1 MPIKLTYE
9 EIKEYIESF
18 GYKLLSNEYKNNK
31 TKLKIKCP
39 KGHIFEMS
47 FNSFKNGTRCPKC
60 GGTQKLTYN
69 EVKEYIEN
77 FKYKLLS
84 TEYINNRTKL
94 KLECSKGHIFEMTFN
109 NFKNGARCP
118 YCNGNVKLTYNEV
131 KKYIESFGYKLL
143 SRNYE
148 NNHSK
153 LKIMCDKGH
162 IYETS
167 FKVFKKGFRCPHCS
181 NKAKYTLEKIEKY
194 LNLFD
199 YKLISDKYINANVPI
214 KVMCPEGHIFEIRFS
229 DFKNNNRRCPIC
241 NSSRGEQEVSF
252 ILNKLNIKFKREY
265 KFNDCKFKTYLPFDF
280 YLPNYNCCIEF
291 DGIQHHEIIG
301 QFGGFNGFV
310 NTKIRDTIKTEYCK
324 KNNIKLI
331 RIPYWDIE
339 KIEEIIIK
347 QLIKCE

>member
-1 MPIKLTYE
+1 MDLH
-9 EIKEYIESF
+9 
-18 GYKLLSNEYKNNK
+18 LSDTFEG
-31 TKLKIKCP
+31 LKIKYSRIS
-39 KGHIFEMS
+39 GGQAHTQGDEV
-47 FNSFKNGTRCPKC
+47 NLQKC
-60 GGTQKLTYN
+60 IEGI
-69 EVKEYIEN
+69 KEQ
-77 FKYKLLS
+77 LLS
-84 TEYINNRTKL
+84 
-94 KLECSKGHIFEMTFN
+94 G
-109 NFKNGARCP
+109 
-118 YCNGNVKLTYNEV
+118 
-131 KKYIESFGYKLL
+131 
-143 SRNYE
+143 NYE
-148 NNHSK
+148 NNHNK

>member
-9 EIKEYIESF
+9 EVKEYIEKF
-18 GYKLLSNEYKNNK
+18 EYKLLSTEYKNSK
-31 TKLKIKCP
+31 TKLKMQCP
-39 KGHIFEMS
+39 KGHIFEMR

-69 EVKEYIEN
+69 EVK
-77 FKYKLLS
+77 
-84 TEYINNRTKL
+84 
-94 KLECSKGHIFEMTFN
+94 
-109 NFKNGARCP
+109 
-118 YCNGNVKLTYNEV
+118 
-131 KKYIESFGYKLL
+131 KYIESFGYKLL
-143 SRNYE
+143 SGNYE

-153 LKIMCDKGH
+153 LKIMCNKGH

-167 FKVFKKGFRCPHCS
+167 FQVFKKGLRCPHCG
-181 NKAKYTLEKIEKY
+181 NKAKHTLEEIEKY

-199 YKLISDKYINANVPI
+199 YKLISDKYTNANTPI

-252 ILNKLNIKFKREY
+252 ILNKLNMKFKREY
-265 KFNDCKFKTYLPFDF
+265 RFNDCKFKTYLPFDF

>member
-9 EIKEYIESF
+9 EVKEYIESF
-18 GYKLLSNEYKNNK
+18 GYKLLSNEYKNSK
-31 TKLKIKCP
+31 TKLEIECP
-39 KGHIFEMS
+39 KGHVFEMR
-47 FNSFKNGTRCPKC
+47 FNSFKNGARCPKC
-60 GGTQKLTYN
+60 AGTKKITYEEAKSYIESFDYRLISNEYINNKTKLKMKCPKDHEFEMRFDHFKRGIRCPICGGTHRLDYN
-69 EVKEYIEN
+69 YVKSYIES
-77 FKYKLLS
+77 FGYELLS
-84 TEYINNRTKL
+84 TKYINNRTKL
-94 KLECSKGHIFEMTFN
+94 RIKCNKKHTFEVNFN
-109 NFKNGARCP
+109 NFKNGSRCP
-118 YCNGNVKLTYNEV
+118 YCNGSNVKLTYNEV
-131 KKYIESFGYKLL
+131 KEYIESFGYKLL

-162 IYETS
+162 IYETT
-167 FKVFKKGFRCPHCS
+167 FKIFKRGF
-181 NKAKYTLEKIEKY
+181 
-194 LNLFD
+194 
-199 YKLISDKYINANVPI
+199 
-214 KVMCPEGHIFEIRFS
+214 
-229 DFKNNNRRCPIC
+229 RCPIC
-241 NSSRGEQEVSF
+241 NSSRGEQEVSY

-347 QLIKCE
+347 QLIKYE

>member
-9 EIKEYIESF
+9 EVKEYIEKF
-18 GYKLLSNEYKNNK
+18 EYKLLSTEYKNSK
-31 TKLKIKCP
+31 TKLKMQCP
-39 KGHIFEMS
+39 KGHIFEMR

-69 EVKEYIEN
+69 EVK
-77 FKYKLLS
+77 
-84 TEYINNRTKL
+84 
-94 KLECSKGHIFEMTFN
+94 
-109 NFKNGARCP
+109 
-118 YCNGNVKLTYNEV
+118 
-131 KKYIESFGYKLL
+131 KYIESFGYKLL
-143 SRNYE
+143 SGNYE

-153 LKIMCDKGH
+153 LKIMCNKGH

-167 FKVFKKGFRCPHCS
+167 FKVIKKGFRCTHCS
-181 NKAKYTLEKIEKY
+181 NKAKHTLEEIEKY

-199 YKLISDKYINANVPI
+199 YKLISDKYTNANTPI

-241 NSSRGEQEVSF
+241 NSSRGDQEVSF
-252 ILNKLNIKFKREY
+252 ILNKLNMKFKREY
-265 KFNDCKFKTYLPFDF
+265 RFNDCKVKTYLPFDF
-280 YLPNYNCCIEF
+280 YSPNYNCCIEF

>member
-1 MPIKLTYE
+1 
-9 EIKEYIESF
+9 
-18 GYKLLSNEYKNNK
+18 
-31 TKLKIKCP
+31 
-39 KGHIFEMS
+39 
-47 FNSFKNGTRCPKC
+47 
-60 GGTQKLTYN
+60 
-69 EVKEYIEN
+69 
-77 FKYKLLS
+77 
-84 TEYINNRTKL
+84 
-94 KLECSKGHIFEMTFN
+94 MTFN

-143 SRNYE
+143 SGNYE

-153 LKIMCDKGH
+153 LKIMCNKGH

-181 NKAKYTLEKIEKY
+181 NKAKHTLEEIEKY

-199 YKLISDKYINANVPI
+199 YKLISDKYTNANTPI

-265 KFNDCKFKTYLPFDF
+265 RFNDCKFKTYVPFDF

>member
-9 EIKEYIESF
+9 E
-18 GYKLLSNEYKNNK
+18 
-31 TKLKIKCP
+31 
-39 KGHIFEMS
+39 
-47 FNSFKNGTRCPKC
+47 
-60 GGTQKLTYN
+60 
-69 EVKEYIEN
+69 VKE
-77 FKYKLLS
+77 
-84 TEYINNRTKL
+84 
-94 KLECSKGHIFEMTFN
+94 
-109 NFKNGARCP
+109 
-118 YCNGNVKLTYNEV
+118 
-131 KKYIESFGYKLL
+131 YIESFGYKLL

-167 FKVFKKGFRCPHCS
+167 FKIFKRGF
-181 NKAKYTLEKIEKY
+181 
-194 LNLFD
+194 
-199 YKLISDKYINANVPI
+199 
-214 KVMCPEGHIFEIRFS
+214 
-229 DFKNNNRRCPIC
+229 RCPIC
-241 NSSRGEQEVSF
+241 NSSRGEQEVSY

-291 DGIQHHEIIG
+291 DGIQHHEITG

-347 QLIKCE
+347 QLIKYE